1 MNTKRL
7 NQRKNRFP
15 KQRISQ
21 LGNSLAPI
29 IIALGISAIATV
41 GFLKQGTKLSDK
53 NKALSAQYE
62 MIEVLEQ
69 WNSLKSWK
77 TTNQI
82 TSMEFPIS
90 DYRINIYG
98 ASTSYIKNYYQ
109 LGRKALVYEGITGD
123 MMTCQKIAN
132 LFLNHKGVSR
142 SHILM
147 GTQKFPICQQGQN
160 ETFVILLPLE

>member
-15 KQRISQ
+15 NQRISQ

-62 MIEVLEQ
+62 IIEVLEQ

-82 TSMEFPIS
+82 TSMEFPSS
-90 DYRINIYG
+90 DYRINLWG
-98 ASTSYIKNYYQ
+98 
-109 LGRKALVYEGITGD
+109 
-123 MMTCQKIAN
+123 
-132 LFLNHKGVSR
+132 
-142 SHILM
+142 
-147 GTQKFPICQQGQN
+147 
-160 ETFVILLPLE
+160 